1 MAGHTAVLQSE
12 KSTQL
17 FFPFVYLKIITQKK
31 TSGETSSSLQKK
43 KSWEKDCRILLPH
56 IPQSRL
62 APSNNNF

>member
-1 MAGHTAVLQSE
+1 MAGHAAMLQSE

-43 KSWEKDCRILLPH
+43 KKKVLGKKLQDLTSTYTTK
-56 IPQSRL
+56 
-62 APSNNNF
+62 